1 MARLVVSTFH
11 SLAFEGLP
19 TVSPTPFCGRV
30 FEELVK
36 AAARSGHLLS
46 ATDVAALRTRDALSD
61 LLRTSDR
68 DFHLFTFDDGYV
80 EHLRAAEILEEYGA
94 AGVFFV
100 PSSVLSGEMLLVNK
114 IHLLHR
120 TYGSMDKVVAAL
132 EMVSGM
138 RLFDR
143 LLMRGR
149 DLLNRIWKGTFDSDV
164 DKALK
169 VALQQDA
176 QDEPLASI
184 LHQATEVVL
193 KRMGLEAQGYYLDR
207 SGLRALVAAGS
218 IVGGHGATHRRLTE
232 LSESERAAELSASKR
247 LVEEYCS
254 TDVLH
259 FAYPFGSYNAAI
271 EDSVVNSDFDILYTI
286 EEGVNLEDSY
296 NPFRVQR
303 VDAIRLHDF
312 I

>member
-1 MARLVVSTFH
+1 MGRLVVSTFH

-19 TVSPTPFCGRV
+19 TVSPTPFCGLA
-30 FEELVK
+30 FEGLVK
-36 AAARSGHLLS
+36 AVARSGHLLS
-46 ATDVAALRTRDALSD
+46 TADVAALRTRDTLSG
-61 LLRTSDR
+61 LLQGSERN
-68 DFHLFTFDDGYV
+68 FHLFTFDDGYV
-80 EHLRAAEILEEYGA
+80 EHLRAAEILEKHGG

-120 TYGSMDKVVAAL
+120 AYGRMDKAVAVL
-132 EMVSGM
+132 EAVGGM
-138 RLFDR
+138 ALFDR
-143 LLMRGR
+143 LLTRGR
-149 DLLNRIWKGTFDSDV
+149 ELMSSIRKGPFDSDV

-176 QDEPLASI
+176 QDEPLASV

-193 KRMGLEAQGYYLDR
+193 KRMEFEAKDYYLDR
-207 SGLRALVAAGS
+207 PGLRALVAAGS
-218 IVGGHGATHRRLTE
+218 IVGGHGVTHRRLTE
-232 LSESERAAELSASKR
+232 LTESERAAELNASKQ
-247 LVEEYCS
+247 LIEEYCS
-254 TDVLH
+254 TDMLH
-259 FAYPFGSYNAAI
+259 FAYPFGSYNVATEISA
-271 EDSVVNSDFDILYTI
+271 VNSDFDVLYTI
-286 EEGVNLEDSY
+286 EEGMNFGDLY